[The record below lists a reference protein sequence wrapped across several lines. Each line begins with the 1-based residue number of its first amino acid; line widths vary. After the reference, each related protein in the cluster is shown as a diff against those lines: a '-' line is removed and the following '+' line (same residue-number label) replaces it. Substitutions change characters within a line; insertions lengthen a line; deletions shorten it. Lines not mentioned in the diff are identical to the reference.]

1 MKKRH
6 LFFIPI
12 LISSVILLGS
22 FTETTSIN
30 ENTTVV
36 ETTSQEIYEDSNSN
50 GLPDE
55 WEDYWDENITKSFTL
70 GTVVTLSI
78 NVLYVLIS
86 GIAIFIRSK
95 KFSTGSNNFS
105 KEANKLIDKA
115 NTLIEEQASKMEEQ
129 TKVIEEQAKKISQY
143 DIDLKNILSEN
154 KRLITRLNSV
164 NNMLDTFTSSI
175 EKIDNIASN
184 QEKIA
189 NNLPSMI
196 KSGESKGIKR

>member
-22 FTETTSIN
+22 FAETTNIN

-55 WEDYWDENITKSFTL
+55 WEGYWDENITKSFTL

-86 GIAIFIRSK
+86 GIAI
-95 KFSTGSNNFS
+95 S

-164 NNMLDTFTSSI
+164 NNMLNTFTSSI

-189 NNLPSMI
+189 KNLPSMI